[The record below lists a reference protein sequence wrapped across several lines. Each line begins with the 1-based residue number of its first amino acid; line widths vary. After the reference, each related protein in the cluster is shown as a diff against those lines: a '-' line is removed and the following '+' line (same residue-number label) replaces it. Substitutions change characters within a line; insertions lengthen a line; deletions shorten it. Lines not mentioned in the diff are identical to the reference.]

1 MPPVSL
7 TAEEGDELA
16 KILNTTDVYQNE
28 MVTKFIMGIEPL
40 DKFDE
45 YVEQMEKMH
54 IKDAITIYQGALDR
68 YLSR

>member
-16 KILNTTDVYQNE
+16 KILTTTDVYQNE
-28 MVTKFIMGIEPL
+28 MVTKFIMGVEPL

-45 YVEQMEKMH
+45 YVNEMKKMK
-54 IKDAITIYQGALDR
+54 IEDAIAIYQKALDR
-68 YLSR
+68 YLAR